1 MGSLGFLVLGL
12 QSYHIWHKRWCW
24 EFLSATEHLFNDI
37 DQRWLNKHF
46 EAINLIIKITG
57 AFGVILAATLLYLVR
72 KDHLHISH
80 GLGWTITIL
89 LCALLGFAPG
99 IFDSIALTAGVNYA
113 PILGITLA
121 IAALI
126 VKALII
132 DIELTKLKI
141 KQQRLVQ
148 KIAILEV
155 QVTEITKE
163 PLLKD

>member
-1 MGSLGFLVLGL
+1 M
-12 QSYHIWHKRWCW
+12 
-24 EFLSATEHLFNDI
+24 
-37 DQRWLNKHF
+37 
-46 EAINLIIKITG
+46 IIKMTG

-80 GLGWTITIL
+80 GLGWTIAIL

-99 IFDSIALTAGVNYA
+99 IFDSIALTAGVSYA

-126 VKALII
+126 TKALII

-155 QVTEITKE
+155 QLTEITKE

>member
-1 MGSLGFLVLGL
+1 M
-12 QSYHIWHKRWCW
+12 
-24 EFLSATEHLFNDI
+24 
-37 DQRWLNKHF
+37 
-46 EAINLIIKITG
+46 IIKIPG

-80 GLGWTITIL
+80 GLGWTIAIL

-132 DIELTKLKI
+132 DIELTQLKI